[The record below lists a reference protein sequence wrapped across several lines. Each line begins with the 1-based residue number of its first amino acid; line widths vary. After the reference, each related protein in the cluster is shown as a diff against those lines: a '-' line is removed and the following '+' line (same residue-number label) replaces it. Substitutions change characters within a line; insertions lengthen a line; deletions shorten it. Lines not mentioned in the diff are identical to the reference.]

1 MFTLVIYSRLSMLP
15 HDGMLIHTFVG
26 VDGVALAVRENR
38 LHPYW
43 AQEALPF

>member
-15 HDGMLIHTFVG
+15 HDGMLIHAFVG
-26 VDGVALAVRENR
+26 KNGVALAVRENHLR
-38 LHPYW
+38 SYW

>member
-26 VDGVALAVRENR
+26 KNDITLAVRENR
-38 LHPYW
+38 HHPYW
-43 AQEALPF
+43 AQEAIPF

>member
-15 HDGMLIHTFVG
+15 HDGMLIHAFVG

-38 LHPYW
+38 LRPYW
-43 AQEALPF
+43 AQDAIPF